1 MLNPLGFLVSNSNSI
16 RFRFHNKNNDFKKIK
31 ITIKKESKYK

>member
-16 RFRFHNKNNDFKKIK
+16 RFIFENKNNDLKKK
-31 ITIKKESKYK
+31 LK